1 MSKQAPT
8 SVILTSDQEET
19 IGRYATSFVKRF
31 KQELVSPKW
40 EKDRMK
46 RHNTIAQLLSIEQ
59 IDNLTKSDFQRI
71 MRGLWALNGWHNK
84 DWVIKNIIKDNGFT
98 KIKESLKNL
107 LYGSDEL
114 DKRFDDSKIKHLGTS
129 MITEIISM
137 VDPEEYCL
145 WNDKP
150 RKVLPLF
157 GLNQIPDRV
166 FKYSQI
172 SGKEYSQCNQ
182 MMKEILKV
190 LIDHRFEISNL
201 LDLDLFIWIIFEE
214 TKKSRLG
221 TKTETKPIPK
231 PVEEKIGIKASEMNH
246 WSAIG
251 TIVEL
256 GQLLGYDI
264 YVADPSKE
272 YKGKPLR
279 KWVNSTEIPEQYEN
293 IPGIDRIDV
302 IWYSYD
308 PPIHLF
314 EVEDGG
320 NMRDALHRL
329 YQARFFQSKFFII
342 CPADNYNKF
351 EKYVRT
357 DPFKAMREKYLF
369 RTYDDLIQM
378 YNKVQNYENI
388 KSKFFEER
396 K

>member
-1 MSKQAPT
+1 M
-8 SVILTSDQEET
+8 ILTSDQEET
-19 IGRYATSFVKRF
+19 IGKYATTFVERF
-31 KQELVSPKW
+31 KQELVDPSW
-40 EKDRMK
+40 EEDRTK
-46 RHNTIAQLLSIEQ
+46 RHHTIAQLLSTEQ
-59 IDNLTKSDFQRI
+59 IDNLTELDFQKI
-71 MRGLWALNGWHNK
+71 MRSLWALNGWHNK
-84 DWVIKNIIKDNGFT
+84 DWVINNIIKDNGFT

-137 VDPEEYCL
+137 VDPEKYCL

-182 MMKEILKV
+182 VMKEILKV
-190 LIDHRFEISNL
+190 LTNQGFEKLNL
-201 LDLDLFIWIIFEE
+201 LDLDLFIWVIFEE
-214 TKKSRLG
+214 TKKSRQE
-221 TKTETKPIPK
+221 TKTETKPTPQ
-231 PVEEKIGIKASEMNH
+231 PVEEKIGLKASEMNH

-256 GQLLGYDI
+256 GQLLGYDT
-264 YVADPSKE
+264 YVADPSRE

-279 KWVNSTEIPEQYEN
+279 EWATSTEVPEQCEN
-293 IPGIDRIDV
+293 IPGIERIDV
-302 IWYSYD
+302 IWHSYD

-320 NMRDALHRL
+320 DMRKALHRL
-329 YQARFFQSKFFII
+329 YQARFFQSKFFIV

-351 EKYVRT
+351 EKYVTT

-369 RTYDDLIQM
+369 RTYEDLLKM
-378 YNKVQNYENI
+378 YDTVLNYQNIRSE
-388 KSKFFEER
+388 FFEE
-396 K
+396 KK